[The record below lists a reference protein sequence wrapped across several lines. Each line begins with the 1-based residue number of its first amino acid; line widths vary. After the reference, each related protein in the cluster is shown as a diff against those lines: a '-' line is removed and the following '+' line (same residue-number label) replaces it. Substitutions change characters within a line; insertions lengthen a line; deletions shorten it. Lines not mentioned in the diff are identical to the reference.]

1 MNSHIILADNQ
12 DITRAGILYVCSQ
25 ADQWSTDSAE
35 DKCGLIELLKNDSE
49 AVVVMDYTLFD
60 VNDVDELEILHLRF
74 PDVQWVMFS
83 TDLSGDF
90 VRRLLALSPRFSIL
104 LKESPLQEVREC
116 LSAACRHQRYI
127 CQRMAEIV
135 HQQSAA
141 RCVRGAGI
149 LPQETKAG
157 AGKRLLHA
165 FPEDRKVGGIH
176 ADADDV
182 QRLCLG
188 ALTEIPVHR
197 RGLSI
202 AHGRDHRGHRA
213 AGDGTQALLK
223 ALGYVNGVQV
233 PFRFRHGMALQC
245 ALTEFYF

>member
-25 ADQWSTDSAE
+25 ADQWSTDSVE
-35 DKCGLIELLKNDSE
+35 DKCGLIELLKNDGE

-60 VNDVDELEILHLRF
+60 VNDVDELDILHLRF

-127 CQRMAEIV
+127 CQRMAEMLLAP
-135 HQQSAA
+135 S
-141 RCVRGAGI
+141 
-149 LPQETKAG
+149 QEKQEEDI
-157 AGKRLLHA
+157 RLT
-165 FPEDRKVGGIH
+165 PTE
-176 ADADDV
+176 
-182 QRLCLG
+182 
-188 ALTEIPVHR
+188 TEI
-197 RGLSI
+197 
-202 AHGRDHRGHRA
+202 
-213 AGDGTQALLK
+213 LK
-223 ALGYVNGVQV
+223 DIALGLTTKEIAERRFSSFHTVNTHRKNIFRKLGVNNA
-233 PFRFRHGMALQC
+233 HEATKYALR
-245 ALTEFYF
+245 AGLVDSAEYYI